1 MSLKCVYKKEGNQ
14 EFIDSLVPITFTLK
28 CRYHSFLSR
37 RFKKNYGDVAIGSH
51 RPSLYLLL
59 NDWLNSNQIWCVSYW
74 HVCNNTFLPWPLERS
89 QTVKYLYIS
98 ITKPISQICIPNF
111 VCLRSIKRYKNTR
124 RDFYLVAMVM
134 PQGWDLGEP
143 GINSVC
149 LLLNHWTKS
158 KRIWCANYSH
168 ELGVHKHIFSRR
180 QKVKYHLINYKTN
193 FKDFITKL
201 CLLTN
206 KKIYKIWNAI

>member
-1 MSLKCVYKKEGNQ
+1 M
-14 EFIDSLVPITFTLK
+14 
-28 CRYHSFLSR
+28 
-37 RFKKNYGDVAIGSH
+37 
-51 RPSLYLLL
+51 
-59 NDWLNSNQIWCVSYW
+59 NSNQIWCVSYW

-89 QTVKYLYIS
+89 QTVKYLYIL

-168 ELGVHKHIFSRR
+168 ELGVHKHIFPRLLGPCR
-180 QKVKYHLINYKTN
+180 GVKRSNIIKS
-193 FKDFITKL
+193 ITKSISKI
-201 CLLTN
+201 LLLNFVFSQIKNYTKYQTRYN
-206 KKIYKIWNAI
+206 IWSPVSCPSGGTWGWEAGGQKFNFSEHGHVAYLIEGVDE